1 MENTKRLFQRNGSGA
16 LLLLAASISLISIDF
31 CGNVSANAAETTTT
45 HKATKTDIKKHTLQK
60 TLNKRKEIVEEA
72 VSSIRETQDALKQL
86 EGGKTKEAQAS
97 IERATGK
104 LEILLARDPNVALVP
119 IDVRILTEDVSE
131 GLDGI
136 KKAREEAAVDLKD
149 GRVQEAR
156 AILDD
161 LISESVISTTSLPL
175 ATYPTALKSA
185 AKFIDENKVNEAKE
199 CLQTALDTLEV
210 SEAVIPLP
218 ILRSAIV
225 LDKADELVKIAKR
238 TPEQNKEL
246 SDLIT
251 AADDEIKIAEVLGY
265 GTQSDF
271 VAFHKETVELR
282 EKTANGKSGSDFFN
296 KIKTSV
302 DSMTKNSQRQVASK

>member
-16 LLLLAASISLISIDF
+16 LLLMAVSMSLVSIDF
-31 CGNVSANAAETTTT
+31 CGQIPANSAETTTT
-45 HKATKTDIKKHTLQK
+45 HKASKTDIKKHTLQR

-86 EGGKTKEAQAS
+86 EQGKSKEAQAS

-104 LEILLARDPNVALVP
+104 LEILLARDPNVSLVP
-119 IDVRILTEDVSE
+119 IDVRILTEDVS
-131 GLDGI
+131 GDLNSI
-136 KKAREEAAVDLKD
+136 KNAREEAARNLKD

-156 AILDD
+156 ALLDD
-161 LISESVISTTSLPL
+161 LVSESVISTTSLPL

-185 AKFIDENKVNEAKE
+185 AKLIDENKLNDAKE
-199 CLQTALDTLEV
+199 TLQTALDALEV

-225 LDKADELVKIAKR
+225 LDKADDLVKITKR

-246 SDLIT
+246 AELIT
-251 AADDEIKIAEVLGY
+251 AADEEIKVAEVLGY
-265 GTQSDF
+265 GTQPDF
-271 VAFHKETVELR
+271 VSFHKEMAELR
-282 EKTANGKSGSDFFN
+282 DKTSNGKSGTGFFDQI
-296 KIKTSV
+296 KISV